1 MVTQHLKQRER
12 EGKISLNEN
21 NWIVCIFNS
30 KLAELYIVQWYIERT
45 LKKKKNPRIVF
56 THTCKIYPRCVK
68 NDLKFDSQSKNKIKI
83 YNYHTLKKKLLK
95 RMKEQ

>member
-45 LKKKKNPRIVF
+45 LKKKKIQESF
-56 THTCKIYPRCVK
+56 
-68 NDLKFDSQSKNKIKI
+68 S
-83 YNYHTLKKKLLK
+83 HTLAKFILGV
-95 RMKEQ
+95 